1 MNYELLYTARA
12 KKDIRKL
19 NNHIL
24 DRIERGLI
32 AIGEDP
38 ARGKPLT
45 GGLKGLWSYPI
56 GKCRVIYRPIKKE
69 RVVIIEHVGYRRE
82 IYKKKK

>member
-12 KKDIRKL
+12 KKDIKKL
-19 NNHIL
+19 NSQFL
-24 DRIERGLI
+24 DRLERGLL

-45 GGLKGLWSYPI
+45 GSLRGLWSYRI
-56 GKCRVIYRPIKKE
+56 GKCRVIYHPIKKE
-69 RVVIIEHVGYRRE
+69 GIVIIEHVGYRKE
-82 IYKKKK
+82 IYKKR